1 VREDQMSVSCLSAI
15 EFRVPDTSDEVEV
28 RAPQIP
34 ADDAGETE
42 ELEDGAVLVR
52 ESANDTNTAGSP
64 IANGISGQAPAVA
77 NGAGSYRLNLRIRE
91 TDEPDTDKFL
101 LEDVKRLLL
110 EYQGQDEVMLEIAA
124 KGRVITME
132 WTMVKVSASPEL
144 ESRLQELL
152 GDSGRA
158 SVVAS

>member
-1 VREDQMSVSCLSAI
+1 MSISCQTAT
-15 EFRVPDTSDEVEV
+15 EFRVPEASDEVEL

-34 ADDAGETE
+34 ADEAGEAE
-42 ELEDGAVLVR
+42 ELEDGAIVVHEATADTGPAL
-52 ESANDTNTAGSP
+52 ANDTLGQVQAAT
-64 IANGISGQAPAVA
+64 NGT
-77 NGAGSYRLNLRIRE
+77 GSYRLNLRIRE
-91 TDEPDTDKFL
+91 SDEPDTDKFL

-110 EYQGQDEVMLEIAA
+110 EYRGQDEVMLEIAA

-132 WTMVKVSASPEL
+132 WSMVRVNASPEL